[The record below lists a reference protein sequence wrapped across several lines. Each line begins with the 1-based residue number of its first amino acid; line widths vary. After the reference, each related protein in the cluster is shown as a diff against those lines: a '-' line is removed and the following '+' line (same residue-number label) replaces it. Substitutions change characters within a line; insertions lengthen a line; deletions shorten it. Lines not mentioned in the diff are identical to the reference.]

1 VPQRRVAATRH
12 AASVKLGPGT
22 KRRAAGGL
30 GIKRAIDVA
39 GAAGALVVL
48 SPLIAGVALLVRLR
62 LGKPVIFT
70 QQRPGRHAEPFTV
83 YKFRTMVEAY
93 DEDGKLLPDDRRLS
107 PFGRFLR
114 STSLDELPELAN
126 VLRGDMSLVGPRPLL
141 MAYVDRY
148 SPAQAKRHE
157 LRPGMTGLAQVSG
170 RNTLTWDERFA
181 LDIWYVEH
189 HTTRLD
195 LKIIGKTLVEVVRR
209 SGIAF
214 DGHATMPEF
223 RGNSHDA
230 NSEGAPRREHQ

>member
-1 VPQRRVAATRH
+1 VRLAADRYTR
-12 AASVKLGPGT
+12 SVNIART
-22 KRRAAGGL
+22 TTRRAERSL
-30 GIKRAIDVA
+30 GIKRAIDVG

-70 QQRPGRHAEPFTV
+70 QLRPGRHAEPFTV
-83 YKFRTMVEAY
+83 YKFRTMLEAY
-93 DEDGKLLPDDRRLS
+93 DADGKLLPDDRRLT
-107 PFGRFLR
+107 PLGRFLR

-126 VLRGDMSLVGPRPLL
+126 VLRGDMSLVGPSPLL

-170 RNTLTWDERFA
+170 RNTLSWDERFA

-189 HTTRLD
+189 RSTRLD
-195 LKIIGKTLVEVVRR
+195 LKILAKTVVEVVRR

-214 DGHATMPEF
+214 DGHVTMPEF
-223 RGNSHDA
+223 RGNSHDGRP
-230 NSEGAPRREHQ
+230 EDAPRGDRR